1 MTEMLFAAIMIGS
14 VGLFVGVFLGFASKV
29 FAVKVNQQ
37 EKDIREILPGA
48 NCGACGYSGCDALAA
63 ALVRGEAP
71 ANACVVGQEAVANQI
86 KWIIGGKSERVVRN
100 VAFVRCS
107 GDCNHTFDRYD
118 YTGPKTCAALALVPQ
133 GGPKSCSYGCIGCG
147 DCIRMCEYGAISIE
161 RGVAKVDEEKC
172 LDCRKCMNTCPKG
185 IIVEVPYFRA
195 AHIGC
200 MNPLKGKPVTENC
213 RIGCISCGKCAR
225 DCPAGAIDNSGGF
238 PVIDYEKCI
247 DCGRC
252 KDNCPRHCIV

>member
-100 VAFVRCS
+100 VASAAAATAIIPLTGMIIQVRRPVPRWRLFRRADRSPAPTAASAAETAS
-107 GDCNHTFDRYD
+107 GCVST
-118 YTGPKTCAALALVPQ
+118 
-133 GGPKSCSYGCIGCG
+133 
-147 DCIRMCEYGAISIE
+147 
-161 RGVAKVDEEKC
+161 
-172 LDCRKCMNTCPKG
+172 
-185 IIVEVPYFRA
+185 
-195 AHIGC
+195 
-200 MNPLKGKPVTENC
+200 
-213 RIGCISCGKCAR
+213 AR
-225 DCPAGAIDNSGGF
+225 SP
-238 PVIDYEKCI
+238 
-247 DCGRC
+247 
-252 KDNCPRHCIV
+252 

>member
-1 MTEMLFAAIMIGS
+1 MFSCSGVRFGYRKDESMTDMLFAAIMIGS
-14 VGLFVGVFLGFASKV
+14 VGLFVGVFLGFASRV

-107 GDCNHTFDRYD
+107 GQTQR
-118 YTGPKTCAALALVPQ
+118 
-133 GGPKSCSYGCIGCG
+133 
-147 DCIRMCEYGAISIE
+147 CEQ
-161 RGVAKVDEEKC
+161 
-172 LDCRKCMNTCPKG
+172 L
-185 IIVEVPYFRA
+185 FRSF
-195 AHIGC
+195 
-200 MNPLKGKPVTENC
+200 
-213 RIGCISCGKCAR
+213 RR
-225 DCPAGAIDNSGGF
+225 
-238 PVIDYEKCI
+238 
-247 DCGRC
+247 
-252 KDNCPRHCIV
+252 

>member
-1 MTEMLFAAIMIGS
+1 MTDMLFAAAMIGS
-14 VGLFVGVFLGFASKV
+14 VGLIAGVFLGFASKV
-29 FAVKVNQQ
+29 FHVKVNQQ

-71 ANACVVGQEAVANQI
+71 ANACVVGQEPVANQI

-107 GDCNHTFDRYD
+107 GDCNHTFDRYE
-118 YTGPKTCAALALVPQ
+118 YSGPKTCAALALVPG

-147 DCIRMCEYGAISIE
+147 DCIRMCEYGAITIE

-172 LDCRKCMNTCPKG
+172 LDCRRCMNACPKG
-185 IIVEVPYFRA
+185 MIIEVPYFRA

-200 MNPLKGKPVTENC
+200 MNPLKGKPVTDNC

-225 DCPAGAIDNSGGF
+225 NCPAGAIDNSGGF

-247 DCGRC
+247 DCGQCR
-252 KDNCPRHCIV
+252 DNCPRHCIV

>member
-1 MTEMLFAAIMIGS
+1 MTQMLFAAIMIGS

-71 ANACVVGQEAVANQI
+71 ANACVVGQEPVANQI

-107 GDCNHTFDRYD
+107 GDCNHTFDRYE
-118 YTGPKTCAALALVPQ
+118 YTGPKTCAAPS
-133 GGPKSCSYGCIGCG
+133 GPESGLRTSHAVVM
-147 DCIRMCEYGAISIE
+147 RVSWR
-161 RGVAKVDEEKC
+161 RGSA
-172 LDCRKCMNTCPKG
+172 
-185 IIVEVPYFRA
+185 
-195 AHIGC
+195 
-200 MNPLKGKPVTENC
+200 
-213 RIGCISCGKCAR
+213 
-225 DCPAGAIDNSGGF
+225 PATAMRES
-238 PVIDYEKCI
+238 
-247 DCGRC
+247 R
-252 KDNCPRHCIV
+252 